1 MSWKTLVS
9 DKKADFPL
17 FKVFEDL
24 VELENGLK
32 LDYYRV
38 EKIPV
43 VVILPIF
50 SNKIVLVNQYR
61 YPIKSMSLELPA
73 GHMNSNETPEECA
86 IRELKEETGYKSG
99 KIEKLISYN
108 PSTEYSNQ
116 IYHIFIA
123 EELIEGK
130 TDREKY
136 EIMEVEIL
144 DIESVIKRIIEGM
157 ITDGRTIISILLA
170 KYMNR
175 I

>member
-1 MSWKTLVS
+1 MTWKTLAS

-17 FKVFEDL
+17 FKVYQDL
-24 VELENGLK
+24 VELQNGLK

-38 EKIPV
+38 EKIPA
-43 VVILPIF
+43 VVILPVI

-73 GHMNSNETPEECA
+73 GHMNPDETPEECA
-86 IRELKEETGYKSG
+86 NRELQEETGYKAG
-99 KIEKLISYN
+99 EIEQLLSYH
-108 PSTEYSNQ
+108 PSTEYSDQ
-116 IYHIFIA
+116 VYHIFIA

-144 DIESVIKRIIEGM
+144 DIDSVIERIIEGT
-157 ITDGRTIISILLA
+157 ITDGRTIITILLA
-170 KYMNR
+170 KYLNK